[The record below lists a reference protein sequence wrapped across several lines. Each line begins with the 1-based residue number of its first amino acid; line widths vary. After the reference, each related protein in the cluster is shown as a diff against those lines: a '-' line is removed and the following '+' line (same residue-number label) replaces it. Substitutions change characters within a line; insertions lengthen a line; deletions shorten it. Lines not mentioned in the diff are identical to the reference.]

1 MINILMIQNKQQIL
15 KFAASHT
22 TGRFTYM
29 PSGRE
34 GEKEADE
41 CKTRLVEITWWHL
54 GAITPQGI

>member
-1 MINILMIQNKQQIL
+1 MIQNKQQIL